1 MAVKGA
7 AGTGYV
13 VDMDEIPD
21 ADDEFDRIVTH
32 QVDDEHSVV
41 ELELTTVE
49 AVIDAAVGH
58 VLDSARA
65 ERRGR
70 LDEADAAENRLYG
83 ILPTERDDLDEAL
96 NAAIGML
103 AAERRLH
110 HRYHVKVRMT
120 VAAGCLGLVL
130 PTALVAAVSF
140 LASLGQ

>member
-1 MAVKGA
+1 MVG
-7 AGTGYV
+7 
-13 VDMDEIPD
+13 MDEIPE

-58 VLDSARA
+58 VLASARA

-70 LDEADAAENRLYG
+70 LDEADAAENRLYA

-110 HRYHVKVRMT
+110 HRYRVKVRLT
-120 VAAGCLGLVL
+120 VAAGCLGLIL
-130 PTALVAAVSF
+130 PAALVSAVSF